1 MTMARIESKDGGD
14 AWSVGTGLVTAL
26 RTAGH
31 GAWFVGG
38 AVRDR
43 LLGRHPEDIDL
54 ATTATPDEL
63 LHLFPDAKLV
73 GMAFGVVNVV
83 RGGKPF
89 EIATLRQERRY
100 EDGRRPS
107 DVKFTRDP
115 AVDARRRDFTIN
127 GMFLDPQSGD
137 VLDLVGGREDL
148 RHGMVRTIGDPI
160 ERFTEDY
167 LRPLRAVR
175 FAARLDFS
183 LAPDLAAAAAKFAGN
198 LSLLAAERVRDELD
212 RMLGGPAPDR
222 AIRLLHETGMLGQI
236 LPDVAA
242 MDGVPQPVEFH
253 PEGDVL
259 THTLLMLGRLC
270 RPDADT
276 AWTALLHDV
285 GKPSTLSR
293 DEAGVEHFYR
303 HEEVGAALAAQILDR
318 LRLPKR
324 RIEHIVHAIGGHM
337 RYARVAEMR
346 PAKWKRMLA
355 APTFALELEL
365 HRIDCASSHGRMDN
379 VLFLLDRHRELA
391 TTPPVPPPL
400 INGHDLLAL
409 GMFPGPDIGR
419 LLNAVAD
426 QQLEGILAS
435 REDALAW
442 AKTVLADGEDKSPDA
457 N

>member
-1 MTMARIESKDGGD
+1 MARIESKDGE
-14 AWSVGTGLVTAL
+14 AWSLGTGLVTAL

-31 GAWFVGG
+31 DAWFVGG
-38 AVRDR
+38 AVRDQ

-63 LHLFPDAKLV
+63 LRLFPDAKLV
-73 GMAFGVVNVV
+73 GMAFGVVNIV
-83 RGGKPF
+83 REGRPF

-115 AVDARRRDFTIN
+115 AVDAQRRDFTIN
-127 GMFLDPQSGD
+127 GMFLDPSSGE
-137 VLDLVGGREDL
+137 VLDRVGGREDL
-148 RHGMVRTIGDPI
+148 CRGIVRTIGDPV

-175 FAARLDFS
+175 FAAKLGFS
-183 LAPDLAAAAAKFAGN
+183 LAPELADAAAKFAKILPR
-198 LSLLAAERVRDELD
+198 LSAERIRDELD

-222 AIRLLHETGMLGQI
+222 AIRLLHETGMLVQV
-236 LPDVAA
+236 LPEIAA
-242 MDGVPQPVEFH
+242 MDGVPQPAEFH

-276 AWTALLHDV
+276 GWAALLHDV
-285 GKPSTLSR
+285 GKPSTLSV

-303 HEEVGAALAAQILDR
+303 HEEVGAAMAAQILDR

-337 RYARVAEMR
+337 RYSRVMEMR

-365 HRIDCASSHGRMDN
+365 HRIDCAASHGRMDN
-379 VLFLLDRHRELA
+379 VLFFLDRHRELA
-391 TTPPVPPPL
+391 AAPPVPPPL
-400 INGHDLLAL
+400 INGRDLLAL
-409 GMFPGPDIGR
+409 GLAPGPDIGR
-419 LLNAVAD
+419 LLAAVAD
-426 QQLEGILAS
+426 QQLEGSLAT

-442 AKTVLADGEDKSPDA
+442 VNATLFHQ
-457 N
+457 